1 MNVDSKLKIT
11 QKIIHDNI
19 IKKYGSL
26 EDIPIPILKYYIL
39 YETLSR
45 IDDNLL
51 QKAARK
57 VYNQYD
63 YYDKKK
69 NPYWLILSQYLIY
82 VKKQCKICKKPTQLM
97 LHHRTYK
104 HLGIEYK
111 YMEDFDVL
119 CWKCH
124 IDERRSN
131 KLPENCYGIKEV
143 LITCLKDIPTQKSGK
158 NSGLEN

>member
-1 MNVDSKLKIT
+1 MSVDVKLKAI
-11 QKIIHDNI
+11 QGIICKNVINEH
-19 IKKYGSL
+19 GPL
-26 EDIPIPILKYYIL
+26 EDIPIPMLKYYIL
-39 YETLSR
+39 YEALSN
-45 IDDNLL
+45 IDDNIL

-57 VYNQYD
+57 AYNQND

-82 VKKQCKICKKPTQLM
+82 VKRQCKVCKKPTRLM

-111 YMEDFDVL
+111 HMEDFDVL

-131 KLPENCYGIKEV
+131 KLPENCYGIREV

-158 NSGLEN
+158 RNGSGY

>member
-1 MNVDSKLKIT
+1 MNINAKLKLT
-11 QKIIHDNI
+11 QKTIYDNV
-19 IKKYGSL
+19 KNEYGHL
-26 EDIPIPILKYYIL
+26 EDVPIPLLKYYIL

-45 IDDNLL
+45 IDDHAL

-57 VYNQYD
+57 VYALHD
-63 YYDKKK
+63 FYDKKK

-82 VKKQCKICKKPTQLM
+82 VKKQCKICKKPARLM

-111 YMEDFDVL
+111 HMEDFDVL

-124 IDERRSN
+124 IEERRID
-131 KLPENCYGIKEV
+131 KLPENCYIIGDI
-143 LITCLKDIPTQKSGK
+143 LKCQNVTQTQRSGK
-158 NSGLEN
+158 RSGSER